1 MILDPGSLGGKLN
14 SPNPQRGPLPNNR
27 ISFAILLRLA
37 ARVLNA
43 PLTSTMESCA
53 ASASKRFGA
62 DVNGRPVY
70 SAMLWAM
77 AVAYPSVV
85 LSPVPLMFEVNN

>member
-1 MILDPGSLGGKLN
+1 
-14 SPNPQRGPLPNNR
+14 
-27 ISFAILLRLA
+27 
-37 ARVLNA
+37 
-43 PLTSTMESCA
+43 
-53 ASASKRFGA
+53 
-62 DVNGRPVY
+62 VY